1 VVCTVKEYIH
11 PPDPD
16 QANDT
21 GTSQGSEPVN
31 STEPKTQDIDSPV
44 KTHLLFHKA
53 LINDEE
59 DDEDKLNQYMDIV
72 EQLEHGMTIAFPNPF
87 DRAIAIT
94 FELALENHLNPWD
107 IDLAMFSSEYLKHV
121 RKDKNLDLVTA
132 GRIILMAWKILKLQS
147 EEVLLNAQQ
156 VHEQEEEF
164 WHEPDGD
171 WFLNDDDFEYTTE
184 VINREQSPVHEM
196 IWRKG
201 KRRVS
206 LLELVGA
213 FEEAKREAE
222 IIQIL
227 NERHAEERE
236 KLKRFRTLNIN
247 NKVHQESLQEEMEM
261 IYKRICKYNGHPI
274 PLSDIY
280 TIELDDK
287 ITTLVSSLFLAHSR
301 KINIWQ
307 RKFPFGKI
315 YVKNLYHDELAQG
328 LDKVEN
334 LELLRPFKP
343 DEIIEV
349 NNFDG
354 LRVLSAEEI
363 IDLESSKDKN
373 KDNGNEDDDK
383 VLLREIDFEEIK
395 DKGKKK
401 LKKIKKQKEEYIVS
415 RKKIAS

>member
-1 VVCTVKEYIH
+1 MVCTVKEIIY
-11 PPDPD
+11 PPNPNQVKEDNQD
-16 QANDT
+16 SKT
-21 GTSQGSEPVN
+21 VS
-31 STEPKTQDIDSPV
+31 EPKTQTESIDSAI

-53 LINDEE
+53 LINDDE

-72 EQLEHGMTIAFPNPF
+72 EQLELGMTIAFPNPF

-94 FELALENHLNPWD
+94 FELALDHHLDPWD
-107 IDLAMFSSEYLKHV
+107 IDLAKFSAEYLKHV
-121 RKDKNLDLVTA
+121 KKDKNLDLVTA

-147 EEVLLNAQQ
+147 DEVLFNAQQ
-156 VHEQEEEF
+156 VQEQEEEF

-171 WFLNDDDFEYTTE
+171 WYLNDDDFEYTTE
-184 VINREQSPVHEM
+184 VINQDQPPLHEM

-213 FEEAKREAE
+213 FEEAKREAQ
-222 IIQIL
+222 IMQIL

-236 KLKRFRTLNIN
+236 KLKRFRDQSISD
-247 NKVHQESLQEEMEM
+247 KMHQESLQEEMEM

-307 RKFPFGKI
+307 RKFPFGQI
-315 YVKNLYHDELAQG
+315 FVKNLYHELEES
-328 LDKVEN
+328 LEPVKN
-334 LELLRPFKP
+334 LELLKP
-343 DEIIEV
+343 YNPEEIIEV
-349 NNFDG
+349 ENFDG
-354 LRVLSAEEI
+354 VRVLTEDELM
-363 IDLESSKDKN
+363 DLESSKDK
-373 KDNGNEDDDK
+373 DNGSEDDDK
-383 VLLREIDFEEIK
+383 VLIREIDFQELK

-401 LKKIKKQKEEYIVS
+401 LKKLKKPKEEYIVS